1 MAVTARTPWSQILN
15 QFAEGLDAIPDQRSA
30 EILVLKSSLDNPT
43 ASRDED
49 AVEVAAEAIR
59 PQVTAQMSAPVA
71 PQATA
76 QASISASAQYAAQYA
91 VAAEL
96 DPASG
101 EDLSD
106 WTATLD
112 IINGM
117 AGYADEQRSRVKE
130 QAKSYKET
138 LQDLQKELRDVHQRL
153 RLFEK
158 QAAETQL
165 QADARVQRIQ
175 AEADAQVQDERLRE
189 RNAAYEVLASD
200 LRRALDDVERYKGLV
215 AQAQAQAEA
224 KAREIQALA
233 EARINAIQ
241 ARADARVQRAEERA
255 HAADQRVIVVEDWLT
270 TFEEASRSLLP
281 ALRAP
286 IAKAS

>member
-30 EILVLKSSLDNPT
+30 EILVLKSSLDNPA

-59 PQVTAQMSAPVA
+59 PQVTAQMAAPVA

-76 QASISASAQYAAQYA
+76 QASIAASAQYAAQYA
-91 VAAEL
+91 AAAEL

-175 AEADAQVQDERLRE
+175 AEADAQVQDIRLAAEAQIRSIRNE
-189 RNAAYEVLASD
+189 ADGRVKIAEEKTRAANLRAVTAEKWLQRIDNAAKNL
-200 LRRALDDVERYKGLV
+200 
-215 AQAQAQAEA
+215 
-224 KAREIQALA
+224 
-233 EARINAIQ
+233 
-241 ARADARVQRAEERA
+241 
-255 HAADQRVIVVEDWLT
+255 LT
-270 TFEEASRSLLP
+270 GVHTGV
-281 ALRAP
+281 
-286 IAKAS
+286 

>member
-43 ASRDED
+43 SSRDED
-49 AVEVAAEAIR
+49 ALEATAEAIR
-59 PQVTAQMSAPVA
+59 PQVTAQVS
-71 PQATA
+71 PQVTA
-76 QASISASAQYAAQYA
+76 QASAAASASASAQYAAQYA
-91 VAAEL
+91 AAAEL

-101 EDLSD
+101 EDLAD
-106 WTATLD
+106 WTTTLD

-175 AEADAQVQDERLRE
+175 AEADAQVQDIRLAAEAQIRSIRNE
-189 RNAAYEVLASD
+189 ADGRVKIAEEKTRAANLRAVTAEKWLQRIDNAAKNL
-200 LRRALDDVERYKGLV
+200 
-215 AQAQAQAEA
+215 
-224 KAREIQALA
+224 
-233 EARINAIQ
+233 
-241 ARADARVQRAEERA
+241 
-255 HAADQRVIVVEDWLT
+255 LT
-270 TFEEASRSLLP
+270 GVHTGV
-281 ALRAP
+281 
-286 IAKAS
+286 

>member
-43 ASRDED
+43 SLRDED
-49 AVEVAAEAIR
+49 AAEAAAEAIR
-59 PQVTAQMSAPVA
+59 PQ
-71 PQATA
+71 ATA
-76 QASISASAQYAAQYA
+76 QVSPQTTAQASASAQYAAQYA
-91 VAAEL
+91 AAAEL
-96 DPASG
+96 DPAAG

-106 WTATLD
+106 WTTTLD

-175 AEADAQVQDERLRE
+175 AEADAQVQEIRLAAEAQIRSIRNE
-189 RNAAYEVLASD
+189 ADGRVKIAEEKTRAATLRAVTAEKWLQRIDNAAKNL
-200 LRRALDDVERYKGLV
+200 
-215 AQAQAQAEA
+215 
-224 KAREIQALA
+224 
-233 EARINAIQ
+233 
-241 ARADARVQRAEERA
+241 
-255 HAADQRVIVVEDWLT
+255 LT
-270 TFEEASRSLLP
+270 GVHTGV
-281 ALRAP
+281 
-286 IAKAS
+286 

>member
-30 EILVLKSSLDNPT
+30 EILVLKSSLDSP
-43 ASRDED
+43 SPQRDEP
-49 AVEVAAEAIR
+49 VERDFPEATLEAPRAPAAPYAAAAAMAAASAATVEMDAEA
-59 PQVTAQMSAPVA
+59 
-71 PQATA
+71 
-76 QASISASAQYAAQYA
+76 
-91 VAAEL
+91 
-96 DPASG
+96 G
-101 EDLSD
+101 EDLAD
-106 WTATLD
+106 WTTTLD

-175 AEADAQVQDERLRE
+175 AEADAQVQEIRLAAEAQIRSVRNE
-189 RNAAYEVLASD
+189 ADGRVKIAEEKTRAANLRAVTAEKWLQRIDNAAKNL
-200 LRRALDDVERYKGLV
+200 
-215 AQAQAQAEA
+215 
-224 KAREIQALA
+224 
-233 EARINAIQ
+233 
-241 ARADARVQRAEERA
+241 
-255 HAADQRVIVVEDWLT
+255 LT
-270 TFEEASRSLLP
+270 GCHTG
-281 ALRAP
+281 
-286 IAKAS
+286 I

>member
-30 EILVLKSSLDNPT
+30 EILVLKSSLDNP
-43 ASRDED
+43 ASLRDED
-49 AVEVAAEAIR
+49 AAEAVAEAIR
-59 PQVTAQMSAPVA
+59 PQATAQPS

-76 QASISASAQYAAQYA
+76 QASAQYAAQYA
-91 VAAEL
+91 AAAEL

-106 WTATLD
+106 WTTTLD

-175 AEADAQVQDERLRE
+175 AEADAQVQEIRLAAEAQIRSIRNE
-189 RNAAYEVLASD
+189 ADGRVKIAEEKTRAATLRAVTAEKWLQRIDNAAKNL
-200 LRRALDDVERYKGLV
+200 
-215 AQAQAQAEA
+215 
-224 KAREIQALA
+224 
-233 EARINAIQ
+233 
-241 ARADARVQRAEERA
+241 
-255 HAADQRVIVVEDWLT
+255 LT
-270 TFEEASRSLLP
+270 GVHTGV
-281 ALRAP
+281 
-286 IAKAS
+286 

>member
-30 EILVLKSSLDNPT
+30 EILVLKSSLDA
-43 ASRDED
+43 ASAPRDEPAEKD
-49 AVEVAAEAIR
+49 AELSMEALKASVEAKSAA
-59 PQVTAQMSAPVA
+59 PLTAPAAPAA
-71 PQATA
+71 PQAP
-76 QASISASAQYAAQYA
+76 ASAAAI
-91 VAAEL
+91 
-96 DPASG
+96 DPAAG
-101 EDLSD
+101 EDLAD
-106 WTATLD
+106 WTTTLD

-175 AEADAQVQDERLRE
+175 AEADAQVQEIRLAAEAQIRSVRNE
-189 RNAAYEVLASD
+189 ADGRVKIAEEKTRAANLRAVTAEKWLQRIDNAAKNL
-200 LRRALDDVERYKGLV
+200 
-215 AQAQAQAEA
+215 
-224 KAREIQALA
+224 
-233 EARINAIQ
+233 
-241 ARADARVQRAEERA
+241 
-255 HAADQRVIVVEDWLT
+255 LT
-270 TFEEASRSLLP
+270 GCHTG
-281 ALRAP
+281 
-286 IAKAS
+286 I

>member
-15 QFAEGLDAIPDQRSA
+15 QFAEGLDAIPDQKSA
-30 EILVLKSSLDNPT
+30 EILVLKSSLDNPSPT
-43 ASRDED
+43 RDELAD
-49 AVEVAAEAIR
+49 KDMAEAVAETVR
-59 PQVTAQMSAPVA
+59 PQVSAQMTAPMSAPSAAQVA
-71 PQATA
+71 AA
-76 QASISASAQYAAQYA
+76 QLAAQYAAA
-91 VAAEL
+91 SDL
-96 DPASG
+96 DPAAG

-106 WTATLD
+106 WTTTLD

-175 AEADAQVQDERLRE
+175 AEADAQVQDIRLAAEAQIRSIRNE
-189 RNAAYEVLASD
+189 ADGRVKIAEEKTRAANLRAVTAEKWLQRIDNAAKNL
-200 LRRALDDVERYKGLV
+200 
-215 AQAQAQAEA
+215 
-224 KAREIQALA
+224 
-233 EARINAIQ
+233 
-241 ARADARVQRAEERA
+241 
-255 HAADQRVIVVEDWLT
+255 LT
-270 TFEEASRSLLP
+270 GVHTGV
-281 ALRAP
+281 
-286 IAKAS
+286 

>member
-30 EILVLKSSLDNPT
+30 EILVLKSSLDSPT
-43 ASRDED
+43 ALRDED
-49 AVEVAAEAIR
+49 GAEAVAEAIR
-59 PQVTAQMSAPVA
+59 PQATAQPS

-76 QASISASAQYAAQYA
+76 QASVSASAQYAAQYA
-91 VAAEL
+91 AAAEL

-106 WTATLD
+106 WTTTLD

-175 AEADAQVQDERLRE
+175 AEADAQVQEIRLAAEAQIRSIRNE
-189 RNAAYEVLASD
+189 ADGRVKIAEEKTRAATLRAVTAEKWLQRIDNAAKNL
-200 LRRALDDVERYKGLV
+200 
-215 AQAQAQAEA
+215 
-224 KAREIQALA
+224 
-233 EARINAIQ
+233 
-241 ARADARVQRAEERA
+241 
-255 HAADQRVIVVEDWLT
+255 LT
-270 TFEEASRSLLP
+270 GVHTGV
-281 ALRAP
+281 
-286 IAKAS
+286 